1 MQCVDEGPE
10 EERDSLHGRRVSQP
24 SRSCRL
30 RGSQCHRGLSGIPGM
45 VGEAFSVAL
54 EDQLSLNYS
63 YGFHS
68 VSIELIFYGFFVFF
82 TIQQFFDKDRR
93 TKISAQL
100 AIRHDIIIAAM
111 AIF

>member
-30 RGSQCHRGLSGIPGM
+30 RGSQCHRGLSSIPGM

-68 VSIELIFYGFFVFF
+68 VSIELIFYGFFLCFSQSSNSS
-82 TIQQFFDKDRR
+82 I
-93 TKISAQL
+93 KIDEQKFRHNWQL
-100 AIRHDIIIAAM
+100 DMI
-111 AIF
+111 